1 VLAIKPNLHASGI
14 TVLEEAALLG
24 VPMICSD
31 AGGLRAYF
39 SDSEVRFVPPQDVTA
54 LKAAIRELAADPDA
68 RLALAEKAQAR
79 MGSTGLSSESY
90 VRRHV
95 EISRD
100 LLGLAA
106 ERNP

>member
-1 VLAIKPNLHASGI
+1 
-14 TVLEEAALLG
+14 VLEEAALLG
-24 VPMICSD
+24 VPIICSD

-39 SDSEVRFVPPQDVTA
+39 SDPEIRFVPPQDITA
-54 LKAAIRELAADPDA
+54 LKAAIRQLAADPSA

-79 MGSTGLSSESY
+79 MGPSGLSSESY

-100 LLGLAA
+100 LLGRAQ
-106 ERNP
+106 ERDP